1 MSFPVR
7 STLVSLFLHAIG
19 AAVLC
24 VVPMAATERFSSAG
38 QQHVVAIELSVAS
51 PTALDF
57 PVQILPLPTIQPL
70 AALDMSPPDRS
81 EDTAKAQPSQ
91 TSRSTL
97 LAAPPE
103 FPELCSQADAALERQ
118 VIEAAKLPTIDT
130 KVPVRPP
137 RRFVRNVTP
146 PPAIDAIP
154 IPQPVGLSP
163 ETPVDFSSNPPPQYP
178 LDAARNRL
186 EGTVLLRLR
195 VDTAGK
201 VSEVEIIESSGHG
214 SLDRAAVEAVKRWK
228 GQPARRFGRAI
239 ASEEVLPVRF
249 RL

>member
-7 STLVSLFLHAIG
+7 STLISLFLHAIG

-24 VVPMAATERFSSAG
+24 VVPMATTERFTSAG

-51 PTALDF
+51 PTAQDF
-57 PVQILPLPTIQPL
+57 PAQILPLPTIQPL
-70 AALDMSPPDRS
+70 ADLALSPPDRS
-81 EDTAKAQPSQ
+81 DDTTKAAPLE
-91 TSRSTL
+91 TSRTSRL
-97 LAAPPE
+97 PP
-103 FPELCSQADAALERQ
+103 PPDTPGVRSQADAAIERQ
-118 VIEAAKLPTIDT
+118 PIEAAKPPTIDT
-130 KVPVRPP
+130 VVPTRPP
-137 RRFVRNVTP
+137 RRLVRHVA
-146 PPAIDAIP
+146 PPALDAIP

-163 ETPVDFSSNPPPQYP
+163 ETPVDFSSNPPPKYP
-178 LDAARNRL
+178 LDAARDRL

-195 VDTAGK
+195 VDTDGK
-201 VSEVEIIESSGHG
+201 VTEVEIIESSGHG

>member
-24 VVPMAATERFSSAG
+24 VVPMAATERFTSAG

-70 AALDMSPPDRS
+70 TSLEQSPPDRS
-81 EDTAKAQPSQ
+81 EDTAKAPPLE
-91 TSRSTL
+91 TSRAGSIPPPPD
-97 LAAPPE
+97 APGYR
-103 FPELCSQADAALERQ
+103 SNADAAVERQ
-118 VIEAAKLPTIDT
+118 IIEAAKLPTIDT
-130 KVPVRPP
+130 KVAARPP
-137 RRFVRNVTP
+137 RRVVRDVTP

-154 IPQPVGLSP
+154 VPQPVGLSP
-163 ETPVDFSSNPPPQYP
+163 ETPVDLSSNPPPQYP

-195 VDTAGK
+195 VDTSGN
-201 VSEVEIIESSGHG
+201 VSDVEIIESSGHG
-214 SLDRAAVEAVKRWK
+214 SLDQAAVEAVKRWK

>member
-7 STLVSLFLHAIG
+7 PTLFSLFIHAVG

-24 VVPMAATERFSSAG
+24 AVPLAATDRFTSAG
-38 QQHVVAIELSVAS
+38 QQRVVAIQLSVAS

-70 AALDMSPPDRS
+70 AAIDPSPPDRS
-81 EDTAKAQPSQ
+81 VETANQPSFEPAT
-91 TSRSTL
+91 TSRLPPPPDT
-97 LAAPPE
+97 PE
-103 FPELCSQADAALERQ
+103 FRSEVDVTLHRQSPE
-118 VIEAAKLPTIDT
+118 VAKLPSIET
-130 KVPVRPP
+130 VVSVRPP
-137 RRFVRNVTP
+137 RRSARKVTP
-146 PPAIDAIP
+146 PAVDAIP

-178 LDAARNRL
+178 LDAARDRL
-186 EGTVLLRLR
+186 QGTVLLRLR
-195 VDTAGK
+195 VDEAGN
-201 VSEVEIIESSGHG
+201 VTEVEIIESSGHG
-214 SLDRAAVEAVKRWK
+214 SLDRAAVQAVKRWK
-228 GQPARRFGRAI
+228 GQPARRFGRAV

>member
-7 STLVSLFLHAIG
+7 STLFSLFLHAIG

-24 VVPMAATERFSSAG
+24 VVPMAATERFTSAG

-51 PTALDF
+51 PTAVAL
-57 PVQILPLPTIQPL
+57 PAQILPLPTIQPL
-70 AALDMSPPDRS
+70 ADLDLSPPDRS
-81 EDTAKAQPSQ
+81 ENATKTPPFETIRTSLLPPPPDTPDF
-91 TSRSTL
+91 R
-97 LAAPPE
+97 
-103 FPELCSQADAALERQ
+103 SQADATLERQ
-118 VIEAAKLPTIDT
+118 TVEAAKLPTIDT
-130 KVPVRPP
+130 VVPTRPP
-137 RRFVRNVTP
+137 RRLVRDIA

-178 LDAARNRL
+178 LDAARNGL

-201 VSEVEIIESSGHG
+201 VTEVEIIESSGHD

-228 GQPARRFGRAI
+228 GRPARRFGRAI

>member
-7 STLVSLFLHAIG
+7 STLISLFLHAIG

-24 VVPMAATERFSSAG
+24 VVPMAATERFRSAG
-38 QQHVVAIELSVAS
+38 QQQVVAIELSVAS

-57 PVQILPLPTIQPL
+57 PAQILPLPTIQPL
-70 AALDMSPPDRS
+70 AAWEQSPPDRS
-81 EDTAKAQPSQ
+81 EDTAKASPIV
-91 TSRSTL
+91 TSRTSRL
-97 LAAPPE
+97 PPPPDFPE
-103 FPELCSQADAALERQ
+103 FRSQADAAFERQ
-118 VIEAAKLPTIDT
+118 AIEAATLPTIET
-130 KVPVRPP
+130 VVPARPP
-137 RRFVRNVTP
+137 RRLVRDVT

-186 EGTVLLRLR
+186 EGTVLLRLQ
-195 VDTAGK
+195 VDTDGK
-201 VSEVEIIESSGHG
+201 VTEVEIIESSGHG
-214 SLDRAAVEAVKRWK
+214 SLDQAAVEAVRRWK